1 MGSTYKFY
9 ENPFRDY
16 LVMSL
21 VHGIDVS
28 EKRFKNEIDN
38 TFAYILENVLNDPKD
53 VLYLDFKIQ
62 KKKNYYKIIGKNAIS
77 SIWLSGI
84 LPRDVDTVMEDNKF
98 IIGDKEYSY
107 DKKTNELKYKLVKN

>member
-1 MGSTYKFY
+1 MGTAYKY
-9 ENPFRDY
+9 GTNPFRDY

-28 EKRFKNEIDN
+28 EKRFKSEISE
-38 TFAYILENVLNDPKD
+38 TFSYILQNVLNDPED

-62 KKKNYYKIIGKNAIS
+62 KKKGYYKVFGKNAIS

-84 LPRDVDTVMEDNKF
+84 LPTDIETVLNDNRF
-98 IIGDKEYSY
+98 IIGDKEYCY
-107 DKKTNELKYKLVKN
+107 DKKTSELKYKLIKN